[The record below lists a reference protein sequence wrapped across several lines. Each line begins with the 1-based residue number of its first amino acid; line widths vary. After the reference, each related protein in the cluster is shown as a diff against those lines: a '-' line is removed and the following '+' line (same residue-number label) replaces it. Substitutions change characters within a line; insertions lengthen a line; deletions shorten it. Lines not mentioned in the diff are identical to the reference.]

1 MYVFV
6 CVNFSSWKFSY
17 LTCFWD
23 NNDNHTNKYIRTYVY
38 IYKYMCTFIYLRYI
52 YIHTFRNIHIYVYNY
67 IHIYIHMYTYI
78 HIYIWYTIDGVSYLL
93 SCHSCRSKKRAFGH
107 VGSWELCEELAASP
121 KHSKALVKPVLKLS
135 GFACCDGAMRHDV
148 TFEYQGGVSW

>member
-1 MYVFV
+1 MTTTQINIYV
-6 CVNFSSWKFSY
+6 
-17 LTCFWD
+17 
-23 NNDNHTNKYIRTYVY
+23 HMY
-38 IYKYMCTFIYLRYI
+38 IYIYMYIYIFNIYNIYI
-52 YIHTFRNIHIYVYNY
+52 YIHLE
-67 IHIYIHMYTYI
+67 IYIYIYIYIYMYTTIYTYTYI
-78 HIYIWYTIDGVSYLL
+78 CIHTYIHTYIYIYIYLWYTIDGVSYLL

>member
-1 MYVFV
+1 M
-6 CVNFSSWKFSY
+6 
-17 LTCFWD
+17 
-23 NNDNHTNKYIRTYVY
+23 Y
-38 IYKYMCTFIYLRYI
+38 IYIFNIYNIYI
-52 YIHTFRNIHIYVYNY
+52 YIHLEIYIYIYVYNY

-107 VGSWELCEELAASP
+107 VGSWELCEELVASP

>member
-1 MYVFV
+1 MTTTQINIYV
-6 CVNFSSWKFSY
+6 
-17 LTCFWD
+17 
-23 NNDNHTNKYIRTYVY
+23 H
-38 IYKYMCTFIYLRYI
+38 MYI
-52 YIHTFRNIHIYVYNY
+52 YIYIYMYIYIFNIYIYNIYIYTFRNIHIY
-67 IHIYIHMYTYI
+67 IYMYTTIYTYTYI
-78 HIYIWYTIDGVSYLL
+78 CIHTYRYIYIWHTIDGVSYLL

>member
-1 MYVFV
+1 
-6 CVNFSSWKFSY
+6 
-17 LTCFWD
+17 
-23 NNDNHTNKYIRTYVY
+23 
-38 IYKYMCTFIYLRYI
+38 
-52 YIHTFRNIHIYVYNY
+52 
-67 IHIYIHMYTYI
+67 MYTYI
-78 HIYIWYTIDGVSYLL
+78 HIYIWHTIDGVSYLL

-107 VGSWELCEELAASP
+107 VGSWELCEELVASP

>member
-1 MYVFV
+1 MYI
-6 CVNFSSWKFSY
+6 
-17 LTCFWD
+17 
-23 NNDNHTNKYIRTYVY
+23 YIYIYTFRTIHIYIYICIQLYTHIHTYVY
-38 IYKYMCTFIYLRYI
+38 I
-52 YIHTFRNIHIYVYNY
+52 H
-67 IHIYIHMYTYI
+67 TYI
-78 HIYIWYTIDGVSYLL
+78 HIYIYLWYTIDGVSYLL

>member
-1 MYVFV
+1 MYTTI
-6 CVNFSSWKFSY
+6 Y
-17 LTCFWD
+17 
-23 NNDNHTNKYIRTYVY
+23 TYTD
-38 IYKYMCTFIYLRYI
+38 IC
-52 YIHTFRNIHIYVYNY
+52 IH
-67 IHIYIHMYTYI
+67 TYI
-78 HIYIWYTIDGVSYLL
+78 HIYIWHTIDGVSYLL

>member
-1 MYVFV
+1 MTTTQINIYV
-6 CVNFSSWKFSY
+6 
-17 LTCFWD
+17 
-23 NNDNHTNKYIRTYVY
+23 HMY
-38 IYKYMCTFIYLRYI
+38 IYMYI
-52 YIHTFRNIHIYVYNY
+52 YIFNIYNIYIYIYTFRNIHIYIYIY

-107 VGSWELCEELAASP
+107 VGSWELCEELVASP